1 MSPPWSAHLPTPD
14 HDWLPDLWA
23 SRSLPGA
30 WQLRWSED
38 PDRPALWHDDRGWVT
53 RGELDHRT
61 AAIATMLRAAGV
73 AAGDRVLLSAG
84 SSIEL
89 VESYVGALRAGAIVV
104 PVHTGYTE
112 RELGHV
118 LGDAEP
124 VLAILDEPE
133 RLGTIAPDIRVLA
146 PGEGADETGSTD
158 GLDTAAPDDP
168 ALLPYTSGTTGRPKG
183 VVLRH
188 RNLVAGA
195 AAVATAWRWTDAD
208 RLVLCLP
215 LFHMHGLGVGIHG
228 TLLTGGSAVILPR
241 FEPDA
246 VFDVAA
252 EHAATMYFGVP
263 TMYARLVDHERIGE
277 LGRLRLCVSGSAP
290 LPAELHVALTE
301 RTGQRVIERYGMTE
315 TVMNI
320 SNPFD
325 GDRRPGSIGL
335 PLPGVEVRIGGGAEE
350 GEIELRGPNV
360 FSEYWARPDATAE
373 AFTDDGWFK
382 TGDVGTQDP
391 DGYWRIVGRSK
402 ELIISGGFNVFP
414 REVEDVLVEHPAVDE
429 AAVAGTPDDEWG
441 EIVTAMVIA
450 ADGATI
456 DKDELRTFC
465 ADRLV
470 NYKRPRLVHV
480 VEALPRNAM
489 GKLVRPEIDG
499 LARELAR
506 D

>member
-1 MSPPWSAHLPTPD
+1 MVHPWSAHLPEPSD
-14 HDWLPDLWA
+14 DWLPDELAAGSLTAAW
-23 SRSLPGA
+23 SR
-30 WQLRWSED
+30 RWSEA
-38 PDRPALWHDDRGWVT
+38 PDRPVLWAEANGWVT
-53 RGELDHRT
+53 RGELDRRT
-61 AAIATMLRAAGV
+61 AAVAGHLRALGV
-73 AAGDRVLLSAG
+73 EPGARVLLSAA

-89 VESYVGALRAGAIVV
+89 VLSHVGALRAGAIVV

-118 LGDAEP
+118 LEDAEP
-124 VLAILDEPE
+124 MLAILDEPG
-133 RLGTIAPDIRVLA
+133 RISGIAPDLPVIA
-146 PGEGADETGSTD
+146 PGAGADGEPAD
-158 GLDTAAPDDP
+158 DLDTAAPDDP

-188 RNLVAGA
+188 GNLVAGA
-195 AAVATAWRWTDAD
+195 AAVVSAWRWTDDD

-228 TLLTGGSAVILPR
+228 TLLSGGSAVILPR
-241 FEPDA
+241 FDPDLIL
-246 VFDVAA
+246 DAA
-252 EHAATMYFGVP
+252 RDHDGTMLFGVP
-263 TMYARLVDHERIGE
+263 TMYSRLVEHDRVGE
-277 LGRLRLCVSGSAP
+277 LAGLRLCVSGSAP
-290 LPAELHVALTE
+290 LPADLHTALGE
-301 RTGQRVIERYGMTE
+301 RAGQRILERYGMTE

-325 GDRRPGSIGL
+325 GDRRPGSVGL
-335 PLPGVEVRIGGGAEE
+335 PLPGVEARIGGGADE

-360 FSEYWARPDATAE
+360 FSEYWGRPDATAE

-382 TGDVGTQDP
+382 TGDVGAQDP

-414 REVEDVLVEHPAVDE
+414 REVEDVLVDHPAVAE

-441 EIVTAMVIA
+441 EVVTALLVLETGA
-450 ADGATI
+450 ELDDDDLADH
-456 DKDELRTFC
+456 C

-480 VEALPRNAM
+480 VDELPRNAM
-489 GKLVRPEIDG
+489 GKIVRPDVDAMAAD
-499 LARELAR
+499 LAP
-506 D
+506 

>member
-1 MSPPWSAHLPTPD
+1 MALPWSAHLPDPS
-14 HDWLPDLWA
+14 HDWLPDELA
-23 SRSLPGA
+23 ARSLTAA
-30 WQLRWSED
+30 WGRRWRED
-38 PDRPALWHDDRGWVT
+38 PDRPALWAEGDGWVS
-53 RGELDHRT
+53 RGELDRRS
-61 AAIATMLRAAGV
+61 AAVAGHLRSLGV
-73 AAGDRVLLSAG
+73 GPGARVLLSAA

-89 VESYVGALRAGAIVV
+89 VVSHAAVLRAGAIVV

-118 LGDAEP
+118 LADAEP
-124 VLAILDEPE
+124 VLAILDEPG
-133 RLGTIAPDIRVLA
+133 RTAAIAADLPVIAPGD
-146 PGEGADETGSTD
+146 GADGEAPD
-158 GLDTAAPDDP
+158 DLDRAGPDDP

-246 VFDVAA
+246 VFDAAA
-252 EHAATMYFGVP
+252 EHDASMYFGVP
-263 TMYARLVDHERIGE
+263 TMYARLVDHDRVAE

-325 GDRRPGSIGL
+325 GDRRPGSVGL
-335 PLPGVEVRIGGGAEE
+335 PLPGVEARIAGGADE

-360 FSEYWARPDATAE
+360 FSEYWGRPDATAE
-373 AFTDDGWFK
+373 AFTADGWFR
-382 TGDVGTQDP
+382 TGDVGTQDD

-414 REVEDVLVEHPAVDE
+414 REVEDVLVEHPAVAE

-441 EIVTAMVIA
+441 EIVTAIVV
-450 ADGATI
+450 ADGGQPV
-456 DKDELRTFC
+456 DEDELRSFC

-480 VEALPRNAM
+480 VDSLPRNAM
-489 GKLVRPEIDG
+489 GKIVRPDVDA
-499 LARELAR
+499 LARELAAG
-506 D
+506 

>member
-1 MSPPWSAHLPTPD
+1 MAHPWSAHLPEPT
-14 HDWLPDLWA
+14 HDWLPGAWS
-23 SRSLPGA
+23 SRSLTDV
-30 WQLRWSED
+30 WRLRWTED
-38 PDRPALWHDDRGWVT
+38 PDRPALWDGTRGWVR
-53 RGELDHRT
+53 RGDLERAT
-61 AAIATMLRAAGV
+61 AAIATTLRSEGV
-73 AAGDRVLLSAG
+73 APGDRVLLSAG

-118 LGDAEP
+118 IDDAEP
-124 VLAILDEPE
+124 VLAILDEPD
-133 RLGTIAPDIRVLA
+133 RLRGIAADLRVLA
-146 PGEGADETGSTD
+146 PGAGADGDPSTD
-158 GLDTAAPDDP
+158 GLDSTGPDDP

-195 AAVATAWRWTDAD
+195 AAVATAWRWTAGD

-241 FEPDA
+241 FEPDTI
-246 VFDVAA
+246 FDAAA
-252 EHAATMYFGVP
+252 EHDATMYFGVP
-263 TMYARLVDHERIGE
+263 TMYARLVDHERVGE

-301 RTGQRVIERYGMTE
+301 RTGLRVIERYGMTE

-325 GDRRPGSIGL
+325 GDRRPGSVGL
-335 PLPGVEVRIGGGAEE
+335 PLPGVEARIGGGGDE

-360 FSEYWARPDATAE
+360 FSEYWARPDATAG
-373 AFTDDGWFK
+373 AFTDDGWFM
-382 TGDVGTQDP
+382 TGDVGTRDD

-441 EIVTAMVIA
+441 EIVTAMVVA
-450 ADGATI
+450 ADGARI
-456 DKDELRTFC
+456 DTDELREFC
-465 ADRLV
+465 AERLV

-480 VEALPRNAM
+480 VGDLPRNAM
-489 GKLVRPEIDG
+489 GKLVRPDID
-499 LARELAR
+499 ALAR
-506 D
+506 DLAPG